1 MAGNLAELNNYFN
14 NVLQIVQQPVRDAL
28 NEQGLNAFDAFATP
42 EEDDIKQICD
52 TIRKPGGII
61 INPNAAIAGQPPTI
75 PNPGVAIGQVY
86 DKRLKMLR
94 YFVFHMTRI
103 QRVPF
108 PVAMANL
115 ANLGPIYLLKKKDDD
130 NDNKPTVPEA
140 LKKIENVCVVIKD
153 LDAYLLK

>member
-28 NEQGLNAFDAFATP
+28 NEQGLNAFDAFATLE
-42 EEDDIKQICD
+42 EEDIKRICD

-86 DKRLKMLR
+86 KKRLKMLR

-108 PVAMANL
+108 PVAVANL
-115 ANLGPIYLLKKKDDD
+115 ANPWSHLPSK
-130 NDNKPTVPEA
+130 E
-140 LKKIENVCVVIKD
+140 ERR
-153 LDAYLLK
+153 